1 LCEKRFNIYLFRHS
15 LYHDARDKCQE
26 GRKKVI
32 DSDTEEIKSKMGGFD
47 TKEDGE
53 RPLEAPHLGRKK
65 L

>member
-1 LCEKRFNIYLFRHS
+1 
-15 LYHDARDKCQE
+15 
-26 GRKKVI
+26 VI